1 LSKKKSK
8 QKKKDPTH
16 SSGIGS
22 ILTRSLWLLTMP
34 SPRGAWTALAPLRLM
49 SSFYLDVLSRGLLF
63 LKAIIIGFLIKTN
76 HFQVVLNFT
85 RITVSK

>member
-34 SPRGAWTALAPLRLM
+34 SPRGAWTARAPLRLLI
-49 SSFYLDVLSRGLLF
+49 SFSLAF
-63 LKAIIIGFLIKTN
+63 LTRGFL
-76 HFQVVLNFT
+76 F
-85 RITVSK
+85 